1 MMAKTGERRPDIAKK
16 TALITDLDNTLFDW
30 ADIWYKCFSAM
41 LDEIVRISGL
51 PRETLIPEI
60 QAIHQKYGTSEYS
73 FLIEELPSLRPLLK
87 GKQATE
93 MFAPAIEAYRE
104 QRRQNLKLFPTV
116 AETLLKIKGRGTRII
131 GYTESMGFYSNYRI
145 RRLGLDGV
153 LDYVFCPEDHVLP
166 PGMTPEKLRA
176 YPASHY
182 ELRYTKQLFTPKGSK
197 KPDTVVL
204 NAIISDLG
212 LAKSDCVYVGDNLA
226 KDVAMAADCGV
237 ADAWA
242 EYGQAHKR
250 PEYKLLQD
258 VTHWTPEEVKREQE
272 IKAREHIHPTH
283 TLAKSFSE
291 ILDHF
296 DFRDF
301 HVEQPKLSD
310 ESRKQIIDIWKT
322 IVGVQQH
329 FNDIEMRIRSMFVT
343 VLVAL
348 IASIGFLMDKNLT
361 FPLWIFNVQFATI
374 VPLVGAL
381 GTCLFYFMD
390 RYWYHRLLVGSVNH
404 AIEIERKYREI
415 IPELSLSD
423 AIGKESPYKPR
434 RGLIRFVAWVVVRER
449 RYRETGDLHSD
460 AKIELFYKPV
470 IYLLL
475 AVTVIIALMGG
486 VTLEKL
492 AAWRWWDFTVPA

>member
-1 MMAKTGERRPDIAKK
+1 VTLLKK

-30 ADIWYKCFSAM
+30 VDLWYKCFSAM
-41 LDEIVRISGL
+41 LNEIVRISGL

-60 QAIHQKYGTSEYS
+60 RAVHQKYGTSEYS
-73 FLIEELPSLRPLLK
+73 LLIEELSSLRPLLK
-87 GKQATE
+87 GRPATE
-93 MFAPAIEAYRE
+93 IFASAIEAYRE
-104 QRRQNLKLFPTV
+104 QRRQNLNLFPTV

-166 PGMTPEKLRA
+166 PGLTSEKLRA

-204 NAIISDLG
+204 NAIISDLA
-212 LAKSDCVYVGDNLA
+212 LVKSDCVYVGDNLV
-226 KDVAMAADCGV
+226 KDVAMALDCGV
-237 ADAWA
+237 EDAWA

-258 VTHWTPEEVKREQE
+258 ATHWTPEEVEREQK
-272 IKAREHIHPTH
+272 IKAREHVHPTH
-283 TLAKSFSE
+283 TLAKSFSQ

-296 DFRDF
+296 EFRDF
-301 HVEQPKLSD
+301 HMDRPKLTD
-310 ESRKQIIDIWKT
+310 ETKKDIIDIWKT

-343 VLVAL
+343 ILIAL
-348 IASIGFLMDKNLT
+348 IASIGFLMDKKLAFT
-361 FPLWIFNVQFATI
+361 VGPFNVQFATV
-374 VPLVGAL
+374 VPLIGAL
-381 GTCLFYFMD
+381 GTCLFYFLD
-390 RYWYHRLLVGSVNH
+390 RYHYHRLLVGSVNH
-404 AIEIERKYREI
+404 AITIEKKYRDD

-423 AIGKESPYKPR
+423 AIGKQSPYRPR
-434 RGLIRFVAWVVVRER
+434 GFIRFVAWLVVREPI
-449 RYRETGDLHSD
+449 YKETGDLHSD
-460 AKIELFYKPV
+460 GKIELFYKSV
-470 IYLLL
+470 IVGLVL
-475 AVTVIIALMGG
+475 AAAIIAWMGG
-486 VTLEKL
+486 VTVEKSL
-492 AAWRWWDFTVPA
+492 NLFTDFCLGTA